1 MTGKRACPEIPLAPR
16 RGERVRARGAIRHAV
31 AGLVLGLLVACGKKG
46 DPEPPLPRGP
56 NAVKNLAVEQ
66 EGDDAVLTFAFPDRL
81 QNGAPLTDL
90 FEIEVLRVV
99 NPAPGLGTP
108 RPAGP
113 AASRPVSGV
122 TGSAPLNLPGG
133 TERRTATNVRLA
145 EEQFYESAR
154 VVAKLSLSAIA
165 DSTRGASVVYKD
177 PLSPLFQNE
186 GSGPPKPLA
195 YAVISVRRGGQRSPL
210 SNIVTLAPDVAPGA
224 PTLLPPYLQ
233 EGSVCLEWT
242 PPETDVL
249 GGPVQIGGYE
259 IYRRT
264 LPQEEFEAPLN
275 HTPVAGLSYVD
286 RTAPYGAPLVYT
298 VRAVLA
304 KNPKVE
310 GLPAEELPVTYRDVY
325 PPPAP
330 AKLDALSEGSRVRL
344 VWTPVDAPDLA
355 GYLIFRAVSSGE
367 PAPLNAAPVTDP
379 FFTDEGLAPGTR
391 YRYFVRAV
399 DRAGN
404 RSSPSPEAVAEPF

>member
-1 MTGKRACPEIPLAPR
+1 MRDA
-16 RGERVRARGAIRHAV
+16 RVLV
-31 AGLVLGLLVACGKKG
+31 LLAGLILGAGGCGKKG

-56 NAVKNLAVEQ
+56 NAIKNLAVEQ

-90 FEIEVLRVV
+90 FEIDVLRVV
-99 NPAPGLGTP
+99 NPPPGLGTP

-113 AASRPVSGV
+113 GASRPVSGV
-122 TGSAPLNLPGG
+122 TGAAPLNLPGG
-133 TERRTATNVRLA
+133 AERRTATNVRLA

-165 DSTRGASVVYKD
+165 DLTRGASVVYRD
-177 PLSPLFQNE
+177 PLSPLFQSE

-210 SNIVTLAPDVAPGA
+210 SNIVTLAPDVAPAA
-224 PTLLPPYLQ
+224 PTLLPAYAQ
-233 EGSVCLEWT
+233 EGSICLEWT
-242 PPETDVL
+242 PPDADVL

-259 IYRRT
+259 IYRRI

-275 HTPVAGLSYVD
+275 HTVEPGLSFVD
-286 RTAPYGAPLVYT
+286 RTAPYGASLVYT
-298 VRAVLA
+298 VRAVL
-304 KNPKVE
+304 KRNPKVE
-310 GLPAEELPVTYRDVY
+310 GLPAEELPVIYRDVY

-330 AKLDALSEGSRVRL
+330 ARLDALSEGNRVRL

-355 GYLIFRAVSSGE
+355 GYLVFRAVGSGP
-367 PAPLNAAPVTDP
+367 PAPLTTAPLTDP
-379 FFTDEGLAPGTR
+379 FFTDEGLSPGTR
-391 YRYFVRAV
+391 YRYVVRAV

-404 RSSPSPEAVAEPF
+404 QSPPSPEAVAEPF

>member
-1 MTGKRACPEIPLAPR
+1 MRRLA
-16 RGERVRARGAIRHAV
+16 GW
-31 AGLVLGLLVACGKKG
+31 LVIGLLTLSCGKKG

-56 NAVKNLAVEQ
+56 NAIKNLTVEQ

-99 NPAPGLGTP
+99 NPSPGLGTP

-113 AASRPVSGV
+113 GASRPVSGV
-122 TGSAPLNLPGG
+122 TGSAPVNLPGA
-133 TERRTATNVRLA
+133 TERRTATNVRVA
-145 EEQFYESAR
+145 EEQFYETAR
-154 VVAKLSLSAIA
+154 VVAKLSLSTIA
-165 DSTRGASVVYKD
+165 ELTRGASVVYRD
-177 PLSPLFQNE
+177 PLTPLFQNE

-210 SNIVTLAPDVAPGA
+210 SNIVALAPDVAPGA
-224 PTLLPPYLQ
+224 PTLLPAIPE
-233 EGSVCLEWT
+233 EGAICLEWT
-242 PPETDVL
+242 PPEGDVL
-249 GGPVQIGGYE
+249 GAPVQIGGYE
-259 IYRRT
+259 IYRRI
-264 LPQEEFEAPLN
+264 LPQEEFETPLN
-275 HTPVAGLSYVD
+275 HTPDPGLSYVD
-286 RTAPYGAPLVYT
+286 RTAPYGASLVYT

-310 GLPAEELPVTYRDVY
+310 GLPAEELPVVYRDVY

-330 AKLDALSEGSRVRL
+330 AKLDVLSEGNRVRL

-355 GYLIFRAVSSGE
+355 GYLVFRAVGDG
-367 PAPLNAAPVTDP
+367 APVALNATPLTDP

-391 YRYFVRAV
+391 YRYSVRAV
-399 DRAGN
+399 DRVGN
-404 RSSPSPEAVAEPF
+404 RSAPSPEAVAEPY